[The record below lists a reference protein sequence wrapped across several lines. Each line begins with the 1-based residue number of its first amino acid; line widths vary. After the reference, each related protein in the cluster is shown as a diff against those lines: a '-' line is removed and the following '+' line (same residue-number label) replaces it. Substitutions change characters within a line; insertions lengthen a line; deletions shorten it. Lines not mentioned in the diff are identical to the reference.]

1 MQSIDKRPIAAA
13 AGAQAVIVA
22 AVNLAAS
29 FGLVTISNDQLA
41 NLNAFLALALPMVLG
56 YLIRNKVIPA
66 IYVEAIKE
74 DEAAETASRYH
85 H

>member
-22 AVNLAAS
+22 AINLAAS
-29 FGLVTISNDQLA
+29 FGLVTISSDQLA

-66 IYVEAIKE
+66 IYVEEIKE
-74 DEAAETASRYH
+74 EEPAA
-85 H
+85 